1 MNAVRLQSCPAR
13 ALGRACPEVASF
25 ALSATSQTRT
35 LAPCP
40 MAAARTLERVSGG
53 RGVPRRIEIGF
64 SCFGEVGTNLITH
77 FSGRISAVFQHTF
90 PGGAT
95 WKNSSRK
102 SCHLSKATLDGG
114 TRRRNTWKTL
124 QVICPR
130 LKRRTGNCSSPFTT
144 SEREPTQS

>member
-1 MNAVRLQSCPAR
+1 MNAVRVQSCPAR
-13 ALGRACPEVASF
+13 ALGMAYPEVASF
-25 ALSATSQTRT
+25 ALSATSQART

-40 MAAARTLERVSGG
+40 MPAARTLERGSGG
-53 RGVPRRIEIGF
+53 RGVPRRVEIGF
-64 SCFGEVGTNLITH
+64 SCFGEVVTNPITH
-77 FSGRISAVFQHTF
+77 FSGRISAVFQHSF

-130 LKRRTGNCSSPFTT
+130 LKRRSGNCWSPFTT